1 MIYVD
6 TPKNI
11 DSILARLE
19 DKAII
24 DGQTAIA
31 LKFSKLKGT
40 TFYNFPHK
48 LNRLLDVIREYQLVL
63 VDGDVQDLLDS
74 IDEIQWFNCLNK
86 MNKLSKLTTII
97 EAI

>member
-1 MIYVD
+1 MIYID

-11 DSILARLE
+11 DNIISRLE
-19 DKAII
+19 HKATI

-31 LKFSKLKGT
+31 IKFSKLKGT

-48 LNRLLDVIREYQLVL
+48 LNRLIDVIKEYQLVL
-63 VDGDVQDLLDS
+63 IDGNVQDLIDS
-74 IDEIQWFNCLNK
+74 IDEVQWFNCIKKLNQI
-86 MNKLSKLTTII
+86 SKLTKII

>member
-1 MIYVD
+1 MTYGD

-11 DSILARLE
+11 DGILSRLE
-19 DKAII
+19 DKATI

-48 LNRLLDVIREYQLVL
+48 LNKLMSLVKEYQLVL
-63 VDGDVQDLLDS
+63 VDGDVQDLIDS
-74 IDEIQWFNCLNK
+74 IDEIQWFNNFKKLNQI
-86 MNKLSKLTTII
+86 NKLIKVI
-97 EAI
+97 EAL